1 MTHIARLLLARIRTA
16 AVFAVLIFAASLF
29 LTSAGPASATAETD
43 CFAFVQGNIPWNY
56 EGATAWNPGNVSNLC
71 HGATVAAEPGRC
83 FDRVMQGGINW
94 GGGTQWQWEN
104 ALNLCKGTANA
115 NNTISCFQGKISG
128 GVAWQQAIPQCNGSA
143 PPPPPGPTA
152 AETACFNF
160 VQGNIPWSYDGATNW
175 NPTNVSNLCRGT
187 TVAAEPGRCFDRV
200 MHGGINWGG
209 GTQWQWKNALNL
221 CKGTNNANSTIS
233 CFQGKIAGGAAW
245 QQAISQC
252 GA

>member
-1 MTHIARLLLARIRTA
+1 MTNIAKA
-16 AVFAVLIFAASLF
+16 F
-29 LTSAGPASATAETD
+29 LTRLRAAILFVAFASAPFLLSAGPASATAETD

-56 EGATAWNPGNVSNLC
+56 TGTSTWSPSNVNRLC
-71 HGATVAAEPGRC
+71 QGTSVAAEPGRC

-104 ALNLCKGTANA
+104 ALSLCKGTSNA

-128 GVAWQQAIPQCNGSA
+128 GASWQEAIPQCNGSA
-143 PPPPPGPTA
+143 PPGPSA

-160 VQGNIPWSYDGATNW
+160 VQGNIPWNYAGAATW
-175 NPTNVSNLCRGT
+175 NPTNVNNLCRGT

-200 MHGGINWGG
+200 MQGGINWGG
-209 GTQWQWKNALNL
+209 GTQWEWKNALDL
-221 CKGTNNANSTIS
+221 CKGTNNANNSIS
-233 CFQGKIAGGAAW
+233 CFQGKISGGVAW

-252 GA
+252 RS

>member
-1 MTHIARLLLARIRTA
+1 MEARN
-16 AVFAVLIFAASLF
+16 
-29 LTSAGPASATAETD
+29 GK
-43 CFAFVQGNIPWNY
+43 
-56 EGATAWNPGNVSNLC
+56 
-71 HGATVAAEPGRC
+71 
-83 FDRVMQGGINW
+83 
-94 GGGTQWQWEN
+94 WEN

-115 NNTISCFQGKISG
+115 NNTISCFQGKIAG

-200 MHGGINWGG
+200 MHGSINWGG
-209 GTQWQWKNALNL
+209 GTQWQWQNALGL

-233 CFQGKIAGGAAW
+233 CFQGKISGGAAW
-245 QQAISQC
+245 QQAISEC
-252 GA
+252 GG